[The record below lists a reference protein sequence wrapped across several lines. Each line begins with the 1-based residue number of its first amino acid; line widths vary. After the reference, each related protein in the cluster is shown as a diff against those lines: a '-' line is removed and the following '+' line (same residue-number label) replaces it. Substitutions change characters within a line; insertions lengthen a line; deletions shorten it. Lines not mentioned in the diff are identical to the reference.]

1 MSTEYVPNASPGTA
15 NVASGPSGG
24 QPGTSCSSFDATSG
38 SLWGAGAGVSGSVSW
53 QIDPNDGGRS
63 AGPGWEWDT
72 MDRRMEQRGEPEQ
85 GFSAVNPPLAV
96 VSHLEEWSSSATELG
111 DGVRFEG
118 TMD

>member
-1 MSTEYVPNASPGTA
+1 
-15 NVASGPSGG
+15 
-24 QPGTSCSSFDATSG
+24 
-38 SLWGAGAGVSGSVSW
+38 
-53 QIDPNDGGRS
+53 
-63 AGPGWEWDT
+63 
-72 MDRRMEQRGEPEQ
+72 MDRRMEQRGEPGQ